1 MIQSALLQ
9 SHRNFS
15 LILICAMLGAC
26 ATTQKSSTGSGDQ
39 AAAPISK
46 AANPQT
52 TAKPGETPNSP
63 ASGAAGAPAKSNSN
77 SAKSAGAASGNTGAK
92 QGSSESSAA
101 SSDNDE
107 AAQLK
112 RQFAEQDEQINKL
125 RNDQQADAAREEA
138 VAKQKE
144 EEAVAKQKETDA
156 AKPPDQPS
164 AAAATE
170 RPASP
175 VAATKAGDEIA
186 VFASNGNAA
195 GNSGSQ
201 PAVQRSVERSVYFGY
216 DQATVADKYDA
227 MLMANA
233 AYLEAH
239 PAVRAEVQGNCD
251 ERGSREY
258 NLALG
263 ARRAQSVKRA
273 LELAGAD
280 GSRISAISFGSEK
293 PVATGKDEESYSQN
307 RRADIVY

>member
-1 MIQSALLQ
+1 MIEPSVFPTYR
-9 SHRNFS
+9 SFS

-63 ASGAAGAPAKSNSN
+63 ASDAAAAPAKSNSN

-125 RNDQQADAAREEA
+125 RNDQQADAAR
-138 VAKQKE
+138 